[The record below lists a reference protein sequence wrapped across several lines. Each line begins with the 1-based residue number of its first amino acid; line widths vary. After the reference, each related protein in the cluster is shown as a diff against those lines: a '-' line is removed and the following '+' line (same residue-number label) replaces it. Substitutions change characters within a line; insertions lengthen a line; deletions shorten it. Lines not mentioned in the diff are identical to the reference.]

1 MDVLL
6 AGWMLDKW
14 MAGWLG
20 GGKEFIVMIVIHSQG
35 PVIIYRLGWV
45 GGFWY
50 ETNLKYLIPLK
61 E

>member
-1 MDVLL
+1 
-6 AGWMLDKW
+6 MLDKW